1 MNIVAEWSERI
12 ARRVT
17 PDEVDFA
24 ADVGEAYSAGGDS
37 RAALFDRPGAEPGGF
52 GLVSAIGELPVVLAA
67 LADTGRVLRHA
78 LATQELGNAVA
89 VASLWVSLRGARTP
103 PPVPGSTNAPG
114 DARTVS
120 GDAQAMSGDVR
131 AMPGDARAM
140 SGDARAMP
148 GDVRAMP
155 DGVRAMSGDAQAASA
170 DDARTALTRAYV
182 ELRDRLRSLGF
193 PPERAEPLAREL
205 LEELLADAVSA
216 EDFIRRLDGGKR

>member
-1 MNIVAEWSERI
+1 MNTVAEWSERI

-24 ADVGEAYSAGGDS
+24 ADVGEAYAAGGGS

-52 GLVSAIGELPVVLAA
+52 GLVSAIGELPVILAA

-103 PPVPGSTNAPG
+103 PTVPEDTKAGPG
-114 DARTVS
+114 DARAVS
-120 GDAQAMSGDVR
+120 
-131 AMPGDARAM
+131 GDARAM
-140 SGDARAMP
+140 SGDTRAVS
-148 GDVRAMP
+148 GDM
-155 DGVRAMSGDAQAASA
+155 RAMSGDVQAMPDDAQVTPA
-170 DDARTALTRAYV
+170 DDARTALTRAYA

-193 PPERAEPLAREL
+193 PPERAERLAREL